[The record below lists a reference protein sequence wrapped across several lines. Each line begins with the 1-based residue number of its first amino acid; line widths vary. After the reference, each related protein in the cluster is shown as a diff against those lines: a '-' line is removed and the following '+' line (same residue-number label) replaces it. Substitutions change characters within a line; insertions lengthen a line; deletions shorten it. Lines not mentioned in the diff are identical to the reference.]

1 VPELTETDP
10 RAAAV
15 LAGILAGQAAAL
27 HVVFMRGFADVL
39 SNRQRSLRDVSRAL
53 KAQNQCRMALRL
65 LLALRAVE
73 QSQKNSRNRTNKL
86 MKAEIVLY
94 DQQLTN
100 APAGPDLCSRQP
112 APPRLDIGHAV
123 KKIANFDER
132 TIERGNLC
140 G

>member
-1 VPELTETDP
+1 MSELIERDS
-10 RAAAV
+10 RAAAL
-15 LAGILAGQAAAL
+15 LAETLARQAAAL
-27 HVVFMRGFADVL
+27 HIVFMRTVADVL
-39 SNRQRSLRDVSRAL
+39 SNKERSMRDVSRAL
-53 KAQNQCRMALRL
+53 KAQAQCRIALRL
-65 LLALRAVE
+65 LLKLRAVE
-73 QSQKNSRNRTNKL
+73 ESQKKSRNRTNKL